1 MVAELVILFLFVGT
15 DIKTAFPAKR
25 PDVFGNCWWAVVGT
39 LYGK

>member
-1 MVAELVILFLFVGT
+1 MGTELVKDFLFNGT

-25 PDVFGNCWWAVVGT
+25 PDIFGNCWWAVVGT